1 MIIDLTLVT
10 FIYIGITS
18 IVWGIGFSTWL
29 LVRMMEKSN
38 QAEEVDDAF
47 YRNTKRPM
55 RIQEFTLMDKIK
67 GMTDNVNT

>member
-1 MIIDLTLVT
+1 MEFYLIDILYV
-10 FIYIGITS
+10 YIAFTS

-47 YRNTKRPM
+47 YHNTRRPM
-55 RIQEFTLMDKIK
+55 RIQEFTLMDEIK
-67 GMTDNVNT
+67 GMTDN

>member
-1 MIIDLTLVT
+1 MVIDLTLIV
-10 FIYIGITS
+10 FIYIIVTS

-47 YRNTKRPM
+47 YHNTRRPM
-55 RIQEFTLMDKIK
+55 RIQEFTLIDEIK
-67 GMTDNVNT
+67 GMADN

>member
-1 MIIDLTLVT
+1 MEFYLIDVLFV
-10 FIYIGITS
+10 YIAFTS

-47 YRNTKRPM
+47 YQNTKRAM
-55 RIQEFTLMDKIK
+55 RIKKFY
-67 GMTDNVNT
+67 

>member
-1 MIIDLTLVT
+1 MEFYLIDILYV
-10 FIYIGITS
+10 YIAFTS

-55 RIQEFTLMDKIK
+55 RIQEFTLMDEIK

>member
-1 MIIDLTLVT
+1 MEFYLIDVLFV
-10 FIYIGITS
+10 YIAFTS

-47 YRNTKRPM
+47 YHNTRRPM
-55 RIQEFTLMDKIK
+55 RIKEFTLMDEIK
-67 GMTDNVNT
+67 GMTDN

>member
-55 RIQEFTLMDKIK
+55 RIQEFTLMDEIK

>member
-47 YRNTKRPM
+47 YHNTRSPM